1 MTQVTSLNA
10 GVEGVLRDILRNLK
24 EGVGVSL
31 TRNRHPVGPYSK
43 TMPRLLWQSSRG
55 GVERNMRAG
64 VGV

>member
-10 GVEGVLRDILRNLK
+10 GVEGVLRDIARNLK

-43 TMPRLLWQSSRG
+43 TMPRLLWQS
-55 GVERNMRAG
+55 
-64 VGV
+64 